1 MEEPMDARHCFN
13 DATFREDMSRPP
25 EMARRQQKK
34 EEMKNDR
41 MSSARADIE
50 QRVSQFRATQARLQR
65 EREGFYDTVIEKVRA
80 TEWNEFVTPH
90 SAPKS

>member
-1 MEEPMDARHCFN
+1 
-13 DATFREDMSRPP
+13 
-25 EMARRQQKK
+25 
-34 EEMKNDR
+34 MKPDR

-50 QRVSQFRATQARLQR
+50 QRVLQFRETQARLQR

-90 SAPKS
+90 PAPK

>member
-1 MEEPMDARHCFN
+1 MGVGCCFN
-13 DATFREDMSRPP
+13 DATFRKDMSRSPNT
-25 EMARRQQKK
+25 ARRQQKK
-34 EEMKNDR
+34 EKMKDDR

-50 QRVSQFRATQARLQR
+50 QRVLQFRETQARLQR

-90 SAPKS
+90 SARKS